1 MSNKKKIKIFKAI
14 LFIIAISLII
24 GIVFYMIP
32 IIRGLLTENGKI
44 EYKEKV
50 RKAGIGGIFMI
61 IGLELIKVFLAFIPG
76 EPIEIVARNVLW

>member
-14 LFIIAISLII
+14 LFIIAIGLII
-24 GIVFYMIP
+24 GIVMYMIP

-50 RKAGIGGIFMI
+50 RKAGISGIFMI